1 MTPKCVLG
9 VLSTGALGGI
19 MTTGGLDGFLL
30 EEVIFS
36 VTDRGGGGEKGR
48 KWENKARVSLQ
59 GYRFHQQH
67 LEKLR
72 MLALKFSTSSS
83 VSELCWF

>member
-1 MTPKCVLG
+1 MMTPKCVLG

-36 VTDRGGGGEKGR
+36 VTDRGGGGGKAESEKTRPG
-48 KWENKARVSLQ
+48 
-59 GYRFHQQH
+59 
-67 LEKLR
+67 
-72 MLALKFSTSSS
+72 
-83 VSELCWF
+83 